1 MKKILIAVLGIASL
15 AIEPT
20 NAQVVLA
27 GWDFNG
33 SNSSASNPDLA
44 DTVSSNVTVG
54 GLTLGIGLNSSGTAN
69 SFGGTG
75 FTVNGT
81 QSSAVSGGDFVSF
94 SLQAESGF
102 TLSLI
107 NIAAYNVRRSA
118 TGPTTGIWQYQIG
131 SGTWTDIGSEIT
143 WGAVTTVSGNSQA
156 SIDLS
161 GISNLQNVGA
171 GNSIGLR
178 IVSWGATSGSGTWFL
193 NQFQTG
199 NDLIVNGSVAVI
211 PEPTTWALIGLG
223 TAFVLWRIRRKR
235 SAA

>member
-1 MKKILIAVLGIASL
+1 MKKILIALIGIASL
-15 AIEPT
+15 YTANS
-20 NAQVVLA
+20 NAQTVIA

-33 SNSSASNPDLA
+33 SNSSVSNPDPA
-44 DTVSSNVTVG
+44 DSVSANVTVG
-54 GLTLGIGLNSSGTAN
+54 GLTLGSGLNSLLTAN
-69 SFGGTG
+69 TFGGTG

-81 QSSAVSGGDFVSF
+81 QSSAVTGGDFVSF

-102 TLSLI
+102 TLSLN
-107 NIAAYNVRRSA
+107 NIAAYNVRRSGS
-118 TGPTTGIWQYQIG
+118 GPTTGIWQYQIG

-143 WGAVTTVSGNSQA
+143 WGAVITVSGNSQA

-178 IVSWGATSGSGTWFL
+178 IVSWGATSPSGNWAL

-199 NDLIVNGSVAVI
+199 NDFIVNGSVAVI
-211 PEPTTWALIGLG
+211 PEPSTWALIGLG
-223 TAFVLWRIRRKR
+223 SAIVLWRVRSRKK
-235 SAA
+235 SF